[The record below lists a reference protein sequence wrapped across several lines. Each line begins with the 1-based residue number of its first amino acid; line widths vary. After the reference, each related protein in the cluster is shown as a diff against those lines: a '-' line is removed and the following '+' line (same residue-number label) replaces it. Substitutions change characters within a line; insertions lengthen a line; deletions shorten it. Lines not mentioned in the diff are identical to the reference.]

1 MAKVHPTALL
11 EGEIELSE
19 GVEIGA
25 FAILRGKIKIGKNTK
40 IGNRV
45 AILHNVEI
53 GQNCKIHDGCVIGDA
68 PQHLRDEGKNGRVV
82 IGDNTTL
89 REYVTVN
96 RGTDFDRRE
105 TRIGNNV
112 FLMAY
117 SHVAHDCIVGDNVIM
132 ANAAT
137 LGGHVVIENNAFL
150 GGLSAVQQK
159 CRVGAYAMVGGL
171 SGVNRDVPPF
181 TRAVGQ
187 HVELR
192 GLNYV
197 ALKRAGLSS
206 EEIKLLKRVYRKLF
220 RSSKKLEE
228 TVKEILNEYGQ
239 NPYVKHFCEF
249 ILESIA
255 SGRGIAVDKQLKKL
269 GTS

>member
-1 MAKVHPTALL
+1 MAKIHPTALV
-11 EGEIELSE
+11 EGNVELAD

-25 FAILRGKIKIGKNTK
+25 FTVIKGNVKIGKNTK

-45 AILHNVEI
+45 TILHNVEI
-53 GQNCKIHDGCVIGDA
+53 GENCEIHDGCVIGDE
-68 PQHLRDEGKNGRVV
+68 PQHLRDKGLHGKVV
-82 IGDNTTL
+82 IGNNTIL

-96 RGTDFDRRE
+96 RGTDFDRKE

-117 SHVAHDCIVGDNVIM
+117 THVAHDCIVGDNVIM

-137 LGGHVVIENNAFL
+137 LGGHVVIENNVFL

-171 SGVNRDVPPF
+171 SGVNKDVPPF

-192 GLNYV
+192 GLNYI
-197 ALKRAGLSS
+197 ALKRAGLKS
-206 EEIKLLKRVYRKLF
+206 EE
-220 RSSKKLEE
+220 
-228 TVKEILNEYGQ
+228 
-239 NPYVKHFCEF
+239 
-249 ILESIA
+249 
-255 SGRGIAVDKQLKKL
+255 
-269 GTS
+269 